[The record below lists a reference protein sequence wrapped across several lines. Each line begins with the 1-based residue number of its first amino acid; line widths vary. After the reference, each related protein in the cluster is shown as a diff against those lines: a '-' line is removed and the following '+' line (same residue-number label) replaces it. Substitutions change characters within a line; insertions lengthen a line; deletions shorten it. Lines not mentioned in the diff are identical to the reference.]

1 MDDDPTERIT
11 TSLPYKNSITNQS
24 VFWATPGS
32 LSESHSLGTQRG
44 IANPAQN
51 VKTKNMADRRW
62 LLFAD
67 AVSGCNLVL
76 AACYFHHLSWIYTC
90 YMDTYGGSILCRR
103 FSVFRFSSASCDV
116 LSSTKLSKLFAY
128 FSNMFTMLS
137 IMFVC
142 LKRFQ
147 FIIFSIKYY
156 L

>member
-1 MDDDPTERIT
+1 MTTRLNVSLLPFPT
-11 TSLPYKNSITNQS
+11 K
-24 VFWATPGS
+24 TPS
-32 LSESHSLGTQRG
+32 PTKAYFEQPPAPWVSHSLGTQRG

-137 IMFVC
+137 MMFVC